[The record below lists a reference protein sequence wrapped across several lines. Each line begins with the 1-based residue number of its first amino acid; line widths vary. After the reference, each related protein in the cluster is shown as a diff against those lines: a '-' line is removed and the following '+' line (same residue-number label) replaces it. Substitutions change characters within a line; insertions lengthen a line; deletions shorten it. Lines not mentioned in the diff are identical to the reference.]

1 MSAVG
6 TPRCSCRSIRS
17 VSEEAFALDTKF
29 GRMSVPRLRRMD
41 VGSSSRT
48 SFAKA
53 DNRVEGEREVVT
65 RGRGSVMPDRNAYS
79 SSISLCASAL
89 SSYL

>member
-6 TPRCSCRSIRS
+6 TPRCSCKSSRS
-17 VSEEAFALDTKF
+17 VSEEAFALETRF
-29 GRMSVPRLRRMD
+29 GRMRVPRLRRMD
-41 VGSSSRT
+41 VGSRRRT
-48 SFAKA
+48 SLAKA
-53 DNRVEGEREVVT
+53 DKRVEGDRDVVT
-65 RGRGSVMPDRNAYS
+65 RGRGSVTPDRYAYS